1 MKLFFTQNKE
11 GKIMSWATIHM
22 KEADCVT
29 YEFEVDETD
38 EKLVNEGVKDWV
50 IVDGQLSTVDS
61 DRKEKREQLEV
72 KAQEEE
78 QEVTLLKTK
87 LETGQATLEETQK
100 LLAKLL

>member
-1 MKLFFTQNKE
+1 
-11 GKIMSWATIHM
+11 M
-22 KEADCVT
+22 KEENSIT
-29 YEFEVDETD
+29 HEFDVDETD

-78 QEVTLLKTK
+78 QETADLREKLK
-87 LETGQATLEETQK
+87 TGQATLEETQK